1 MPVDALL
8 VALGLL
14 ASPQYGDTAKQ
25 VQLREACSADV
36 GTRPEVDGVEVRLL
50 PPSQDDHLSG
60 LRVSHVRTGAWMT
73 VFYDAV
79 SADAA
84 WARAACL
91 GGQIGL
97 LAEATADA
105 RKDARWFSVAFTSDA
120 GYLPP
125 RDGSDTRWVVA
136 TLPDGRLPEASQ
148 RKLLVVIPHEQVHAY
163 QKRAGTQT
171 PRWFHEGHAEW
182 LGRKISREI
191 APQVAEEDAGRS
203 DAALRASE
211 VPVAL
216 KRWGG
221 VRVKREAILR
231 QVSEQDRKRMETD
244 PSYSPPGP
252 FSFGP
257 DDMESDESNTAA
269 RYQAAWALFHDLE
282 KAHGTA
288 ALQAW
293 VKTVTE
299 VGEKLT
305 SDQIMVSANA
315 AFGGD
320 MTPRLQ

>member
-14 ASPQYGDTAKQ
+14 ASPQNGDIAMRA
-25 VQLREACSADV
+25 QLREACSADI
-36 GTRPEVDGVEVRLL
+36 GKKPEVDGIEVRLL
-50 PPSQDDHLSG
+50 PPSRNGDLSG

-79 SADAA
+79 SVDVA

-148 RKLLVVIPHEQVHAY
+148 RKLLVFIPHEQVHSY
-163 QKRAGTQT
+163 QKRAGAQT

-182 LGRKISREI
+182 LGRKVTQEI
-191 APQVAEEDAGRS
+191 APQVAEEDSGRS
-203 DAALRASE
+203 EAALRASE

-244 PSYSPPGP
+244 PGYSPPGP

-269 RYQAAWALFHDLE
+269 RYQAAWALFRDLE

-288 ALQAW
+288 KIQAW
-293 VKTVTE
+293 AETLTGA
-299 VGEKLT
+299 GEKLT
-305 SDQIMVSANA
+305 SDQVVASANA

-320 MTPRLQ
+320 IASRL

>member
-1 MPVDALL
+1 MSVAALL
-8 VALGLL
+8 IALGLL
-14 ASPQYGDTAKQ
+14 APSQNGDAAMR
-25 VQLREACSADV
+25 VQLREACAAEV
-36 GTRPEVDGVEVRLL
+36 GTKPKVDGVEVRLQ
-50 PPSQDDHLSG
+50 PPPRDGDLSS
-60 LRVSHVRTGAWMT
+60 LRVSHLRTGAWMT
-73 VFYDAV
+73 VFYDTV
-79 SADAA
+79 SADVA

-97 LAEATADA
+97 LAEATADN
-105 RKDARWFSVAFTSDA
+105 RRGARWFSVAFTSDA

-136 TLPDGRLPEASQ
+136 TSPDGRLPEASQ

-163 QKRAGTQT
+163 QKRAGAQT

-182 LGRKISREI
+182 FGRKISQEV
-191 APQVAEEDAGRS
+191 APQVAKEDADRS
-203 DAALRASE
+203 EAALGASE

-244 PSYSPPGP
+244 PGYSPAGP

-288 ALQAW
+288 AVLAW
-293 VKTVTE
+293 VEAVTRA
-299 VGEKLT
+299 GETLT
-305 SDQIMVSANA
+305 SDQIVASANA
-315 AFGGD
+315 ALGGD
-320 MTPRLQ
+320 MAPRLQ